1 MVMKLLKTDRNEGY
15 AKIRI
20 ENEDDLW
27 HLKEFITPGS
37 GVKALT
43 QRTKLDGREKKTVT
57 LKLRTEKIE
66 YRKDRLR
73 VTGEITEGAEDIEL
87 GYHTFNLEPETEFE
101 IWKDFSETE
110 WQKLEEI
117 EEKRSYKVLFCL
129 VEKGK
134 SDFYMVEES
143 GIKDLSKVDQN
154 IPGKMYSDQ
163 KTGKDLYSEVK
174 TVLERSGKD
183 VDNIILAGP
192 GMQKN
197 KVYNQLT
204 EELQKKTFQQD
215 ISVTGKT
222 GLHEAIKRGALKK
235 VVENARIGEEAQAVE
250 EFFEELEKD
259 GKVDY
264 GEAVIELAEI
274 GAVKKLLI
282 TQEQNRE
289 QPNIIKDV
297 EQQGGEVQIVHTDHE
312 SGQRL
317 EQFGGIAAILRY
329 KP

>member
-1 MVMKLLKTDRNEGY
+1 MKLLKTNRGEGY
-15 AKIRI
+15 AKVLI
-20 ENEDDLW
+20 ENTDDLW

-37 GVKALT
+37 RLKAIT

-57 LKLRTEKIE
+57 LELETEKIE
-66 YRKDRLR
+66 YREDRLR
-73 VTGEITEGAEDIEL
+73 VTGEITKGAEDIEL

-101 IWKDFSETE
+101 IRKDFSDTE
-110 WQKLEEI
+110 WDNLEEL
-117 EEKRSYKVLFCL
+117 EEKRSYQVLFCL
-129 VEKGK
+129 VEKG
-134 SDFYMVEES
+134 SADFFMVEES
-143 GIKDLSKVDQN
+143 GIKDLSKVSQN

-163 KTGKDLYSEVK
+163 KTGKDFYSEVQ

-197 KVYNQLT
+197 KIYNQLSD
-204 EELQKKTFQQD
+204 ELKNKTFQQD

-259 GKVDY
+259 GNVDY
-264 GEAVIELAEI
+264 GEAVEELAEM
-274 GAVKKLLI
+274 GAVEKLLI

-289 QPNIIKDV
+289 NPEIIENV

-312 SGQRL
+312 SGERL
-317 EQFGGIAAILRY
+317 DQFGGIAAILRY

>member
-1 MVMKLLKTDRNEGY
+1 MKILKTNRSEGY

-20 ENEDDLW
+20 ENKDDLW

-37 GVKALT
+37 KVKTLT

-57 LKLRTEKIE
+57 LELETEKTE
-66 YRKDRLR
+66 YREDRLR
-73 VTGEITEGAEDIEL
+73 VTGEITKGAEDIEL

-101 IWKDFSETE
+101 IWKDFSDTE
-110 WQKLEEI
+110 WEKLQEL
-117 EEKRSYKVLFCL
+117 EEKRSYQVLFCL
-129 VEKGK
+129 VEKG
-134 SDFYMVEES
+134 SADFFMVQES
-143 GIKDLSKVDQN
+143 GIKDLSKVNQN

-163 KTGKDLYSEVK
+163 KTGKDFYTEVK
-174 TVLERSGKD
+174 NVLDRSGRD
-183 VDNIILAGP
+183 IDNIILAGP

-197 KVYNQLT
+197 KVYNQLS
-204 EELQKKTFQQD
+204 EELKKKTFQQD

-250 EFFEELEKD
+250 EFFGELEKD
-259 GKVDY
+259 GNVDY
-264 GEAVIELAEI
+264 GEAVEELAEM
-274 GAVKKLLI
+274 GAVEKLLI
-282 TQEQNRE
+282 TQKKNRE
-289 QPNIIKDV
+289 NPEIIEDV

-312 SGQRL
+312 SGERL
-317 EQFGGIAAILRY
+317 DQFGGIAAILRY

>member
-1 MVMKLLKTDRNEGY
+1 MKLLQTNRSEGH

-20 ENEDDLW
+20 ENTDDLW

-37 GVKALT
+37 RLKALT

-57 LKLRTEKIE
+57 LELEAEKIE

-73 VTGEITEGAEDIEL
+73 VTGEITKGAEDIEL

-101 IWKDFSETE
+101 MWKDFSDTE
-110 WQKLEEI
+110 WNKLEEL

-129 VEKGK
+129 VEKG
-134 SDFYMVEES
+134 SADFYIVEES
-143 GIKDLSKVDQN
+143 GIKDLSKVNQN

-163 KTGKDLYSEVK
+163 KTGKDFYSEVQ

-183 VDNIILAGP
+183 VGNIILAGP

-197 KVYNQLT
+197 KVYNQLSD
-204 EELQKKTFQQD
+204 ELKEKTFQQD

-222 GLHEAIKRGALKK
+222 GLHEAIKRGALKQ
-235 VVENARIGEEAQAVE
+235 VVEDARIGEEAQAVE

-259 GKVDY
+259 GEVDY
-264 GEAVIELAEI
+264 GEGVKELAEM

-289 QPNIIKDV
+289 NPQVVKDV
-297 EQQGGEVQIVHTDHE
+297 EQQGGEVQIIHTDHE

-317 EQFGGIAAILRY
+317 DQFGGLAAILRY

>member
-1 MVMKLLKTDRNEGY
+1 MKLLKTNRSEGY
-15 AKIRI
+15 AEIRI
-20 ENEDDLW
+20 ENTDDLW

-37 GVKALT
+37 RLKTMT

-57 LKLRTEKIE
+57 LELETEKIE

-73 VTGEITEGAEDIEL
+73 VTGEITKGAEDIEL

-101 IWKDFSETE
+101 MWKDFSDTE
-110 WQKLEEI
+110 WEKLQEL
-117 EEKRSYKVLFCL
+117 EEKRSYQVLFCL
-129 VEKGK
+129 VEKG
-134 SDFYMVEES
+134 SADFFMVEES
-143 GIKDLSKVDQN
+143 GIKDLSKVSKN

-163 KTGKDLYSEVK
+163 KTGKDFYDEVQ

-183 VDNIILAGP
+183 VENIILAGP

-197 KVYNQLT
+197 KVYNQLSD
-204 EELQKKTFQQD
+204 ELKNKTFQQD

-259 GKVDY
+259 GTVDY
-264 GEAVIELAEI
+264 GEAVEGLAEM
-274 GAVKKLLI
+274 GAVEKLLI

-289 QPNIIKDV
+289 NPEIIENV

-312 SGQRL
+312 SGERL
-317 EQFGGIAAILRY
+317 DQFGGIAAILRY

>member
-1 MVMKLLKTDRNEGY
+1 MKLLKTNRGEGY
-15 AKIRI
+15 AKVLI
-20 ENEDDLW
+20 ENTDDLW

-37 GVKALT
+37 RLKAIT

-57 LKLRTEKIE
+57 LELETEKIE
-66 YRKDRLR
+66 YREDRLR
-73 VTGEITEGAEDIEL
+73 VTGEITKGAEDIEL

-101 IWKDFSETE
+101 IRKDFSDTE
-110 WQKLEEI
+110 WDNLKEL
-117 EEKRSYKVLFCL
+117 EEKRSYQVLFCL
-129 VEKGK
+129 VEKG
-134 SDFYMVEES
+134 SADFFMVEES
-143 GIKDLSKVDQN
+143 GIKDLSKVSQN

-163 KTGKDLYSEVK
+163 KTGKDFYSEVQ

-197 KVYNQLT
+197 KIYNQLSD
-204 EELQKKTFQQD
+204 ELKNKTFQQD

-259 GKVDY
+259 GNVDY
-264 GEAVIELAEI
+264 GEAVEELAEM
-274 GAVKKLLI
+274 GAVEKLLI

-289 QPNIIKDV
+289 NPEIIENV

-312 SGQRL
+312 SGERL
-317 EQFGGIAAILRY
+317 DQFGGIAAILRY